1 MAKRKNIPS
10 RKVPILNMH
19 SVERVDSEV
28 LSETYQLK
36 TFVYT
41 ETPKAI
47 EEALRTRKQ
56 VATLCQIN
64 NQDAFIEI
72 QKEDWCIA
80 IDRCIAYQSE
90 KEQYELCS
98 ELRDIRARIDKSKK
112 QLV

>member
-1 MAKRKNIPS
+1 MAKRKKVSP
-10 RKVPILNMH
+10 RKIPILNIYPLKGA
-19 SVERVDSEV
+19 SPEV
-28 LSETYQLK
+28 LFETYHLK

-56 VATLCQIN
+56 VATLFQVN

-72 QKEDWCIA
+72 QKEDWSTA
-80 IDRCIAYQSE
+80 IDKCIAYQSE

-98 ELRDIRARIDKSKK
+98 ELQDIKTKIGKSKK
-112 QLV
+112 ELV